1 MKKSD
6 FILDLNEPL
15 GKLAYINECMKNK
28 NIPHYI
34 VIDNPFSKSNEEKE
48 FSLDK
53 SKFDMIHY
61 TQDKD
66 TFNTNESIIR
76 EKNYS
81 LSSMRKSNFSSS
93 KYFINSNTS
102 SK

>member
-1 MKKSD
+1 M
-6 FILDLNEPL
+6 

-34 VIDNPFSKSNEEKE
+34 VIDNPFIKLNEEKE
-48 FSLDK
+48 FSLVN

-66 TFNTNESIIR
+66 ISNININESIIR
-76 EKNYS
+76 DKNYS
-81 LSSMRKSNFSSS
+81 ISSIRKVNLSMSRNFM
-93 KYFINSNTS
+93 NSNYS
-102 SK
+102 SN

>member
-1 MKKSD
+1 M
-6 FILDLNEPL
+6 

-34 VIDNPFSKSNEEKE
+34 VIDNPFTKLNEMKE

-53 SKFDMIHY
+53 SKMDMIQY

-66 TFNTNESIIR
+66 ISNLNESLMR
-76 EKNYS
+76 DKNYS
-81 LSSMRKSNFSSS
+81 LRKNNLTISKNLKGSINVSSCNLYF
-93 KYFINSNTS
+93 YFIFF
-102 SK
+102 K